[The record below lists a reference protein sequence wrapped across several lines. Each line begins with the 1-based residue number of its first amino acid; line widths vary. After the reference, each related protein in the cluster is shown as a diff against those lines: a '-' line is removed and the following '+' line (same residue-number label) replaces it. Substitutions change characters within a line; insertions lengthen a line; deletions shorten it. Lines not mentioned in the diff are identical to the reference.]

1 MKVTNNRAKSATVFY
16 KVAGKMNKVKLKPFE
31 SLNITGLVDIN
42 AVKNTMTI
50 SNFTAKPASM
60 SATTTN
66 ITNPYKDGLAVSTA
80 SSDHRKGI
88 SETKQVKGRFEIK
101 YN

>member
-1 MKVTNNRAKSATVFY
+1 MQ
-16 KVAGKMNKVKLKPFE
+16 KVKLKPFE
-31 SLNITGLVDIN
+31 SLNVAGLVDIN
-42 AVKNTMTI
+42 AVKNVMTI
-50 SNFTAKPASM
+50 SNFTAKPVSM

-66 ITNPYKDGLAVSTA
+66 ITNPYKDGLSVATA